1 MIIKKIIATNYRT
14 LENVELNFNGFYTA
28 ISGKNNAGKSN
39 VIRAIR
45 GILNPGMRLRLRG
58 GSIFSVENFDWKDD
72 ITSWKKDSK
81 EDISIKLTFE
91 IHKESDAAIYKF
103 LTDLIFKK
111 TTNFTITENETL
123 QINYTKTFKN
133 ESSYNIFLGENEVI
147 EDYQKQEVLKRL
159 RNADCLIF
167 HNSTTS
173 DFNPFDN
180 SMDRVTNF
188 ISPSDMDSINRKK
201 DELVKIVQKSL
212 KNHQTELT
220 ELLGNLEDKYEV
232 SLSTQGLNFERETI
246 DISLKEKGVDV
257 SLDDWG
263 SGTRNRT
270 LIFLN
275 T

>member
-1 MIIKKIIATNYRT
+1 MIIKKIVATNYRT

-58 GSIFSVENFDWKDD
+58 GSILSVENFDWKDD

-81 EDISIKLTFE
+81 EDISIKL
-91 IHKESDAAIYKF
+91 
-103 LTDLIFKK
+103 
-111 TTNFTITENETL
+111 
-123 QINYTKTFKN
+123 YTKTFKN
-133 ESSYNIFLGENEVI
+133 ESSYHIYLGENEVI

-188 ISPSDMDSINRKK
+188 ISASDMDAINRKK
-201 DELVKIVQKSL
+201 M
-212 KNHQTELT
+212 
-220 ELLGNLEDKYEV
+220 NL
-232 SLSTQGLNFERETI
+232 
-246 DISLKEKGVDV
+246 
-257 SLDDWG
+257 
-263 SGTRNRT
+263 
-270 LIFLN
+270 
-275 T
+275 